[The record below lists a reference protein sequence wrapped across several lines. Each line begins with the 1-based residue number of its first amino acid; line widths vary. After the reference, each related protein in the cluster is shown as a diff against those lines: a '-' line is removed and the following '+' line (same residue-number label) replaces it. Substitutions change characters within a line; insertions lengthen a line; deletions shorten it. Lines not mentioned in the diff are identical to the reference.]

1 MKASGAPSLFASRP
15 DGDRLTLLEMALIS
29 SGISCSRGCDDRL
42 LLPVRA
48 GVYSVTTSED
58 DSRLTL
64 SASLPLDGYMKGER
78 PLQQLL
84 YNVGKAVP
92 GVRWV
97 ITTENV
103 NLVAERLAQSTPAD
117 DSIWIIGA
125 SHLLDQAIKEVDTQ
139 ARLPEHGLWHFAN
152 LRSVAP

>member
-15 DGDRLTLLEMALIS
+15 DDSRLTLLEMALIS
-29 SGISCSRGCDDRL
+29 GGISCSRGSDDRL
-42 LLPVRA
+42 LLDVRA
-48 GVYSVTTSED
+48 GVYSVTSSED

-64 SASLPLDGYMKGER
+64 SASLPLAGYMKGER

-84 YNVGKAVP
+84 YSVGKAIS

-97 ITTENV
+97 IATEYV
-103 NLVAERLAQSTPAD
+103 HLVAERLAPSTPAD

-125 SHLLDQAIKEVDTQ
+125 SHLLDQAMKEVDTQ
-139 ARLPEHGLWHFAN
+139 ARLPENGLWHFAN
-152 LRSVAP
+152 IRSVAP